1 MGSSVITATDISQA
15 ESFGVIMGQRLA
27 VVGRTLRTVVRIHVT
42 VPGTELKTGALPI
55 AHGVRN
61 AIT

>member
-1 MGSSVITATDISQA
+1 MGSSVTIAMDISQA

-27 VVGRTLRTVVRIHVT
+27 VVPRTSRTVVRIHVT
-42 VPGTELKTGALPI
+42 VPGTEVKTRAIPI